1 MNQSKISN
9 KLNLTG
15 TPFTRNISG
24 GSASKKQN
32 VDNIDA
38 ESWLVC
44 NKVWKLLDSELNDGD
59 EDLLEHRLAEI
70 QVIIGQSAIN
80 LNEN

>member
-1 MNQSKISN
+1 MNQSEYS
-9 KLNLTG
+9 LTP
-15 TPFTRNISG
+15 TSREMPFTRNISG
-24 GSASKKQN
+24 GSAAKKQN

-44 NKVWKLLDSELNDGD
+44 NKVWKLLDSEMNDDD

-70 QVIIGQSAIN
+70 QV
-80 LNEN
+80 